1 MSSLE
6 VECANR
12 SSHSSGENVPLQR
25 PPLLVPS
32 WSYHFIMNFMKFMR
46 FSCFRLIFHQDNNH
60 WAIWNTRSQISAGS
74 ILLLLSKIA
83 IFNILISW
91 PKFKSQYYIEQSE
104 LSDHQKP
111 CRPIE
116 NIFTICYFLL
126 DKASKTETLD
136 LCQKNSC
143 LAMQQGSI
151 LFWILEFIVHF
162 IMMWQVFS
170 NVFILFRKLWIRWG
184 RCLLQFLNLPT
195 ASNNHV
201 GGAILSLY
209 DDLQPS
215 VFKVC

>member
-1 MSSLE
+1 MSSFE

-32 WSYHFIMNFMKFMR
+32 WSYHFIMNFMR

-60 WAIWNTRSQISAGS
+60 CAIWHNRSQISAGS

-91 PKFKSQYYIEQSE
+91 PKFKSQYCIEQSE
-104 LSDHQKP
+104 LSDNRQP
-111 CRPIE
+111 CRSIE
-116 NIFTICYFLL
+116 NIFTICYFLH

-136 LCQKNSC
+136 LCQWKPC
-143 LAMQQGSI
+143 LAMRQGGI

-170 NVFILFRKLWIRWG
+170 NVFILFG
-184 RCLLQFLNLPT
+184 NCE
-195 ASNNHV
+195 
-201 GGAILSLY
+201 
-209 DDLQPS
+209 
-215 VFKVC
+215 